1 MVRWPGGQV
10 AGGTEKIGEWGIPEK
25 SIQNVAHTNCH
36 TLHHRPLMCY
46 FKLYSAIA
54 GVGGDGTK
62 TN

>member
-1 MVRWPGGQV
+1 M
-10 AGGTEKIGEWGIPEK
+10 AGGTKKIGKWGVPEK
-25 SIQNVAHTNCH
+25 CIQNVAHTNCH